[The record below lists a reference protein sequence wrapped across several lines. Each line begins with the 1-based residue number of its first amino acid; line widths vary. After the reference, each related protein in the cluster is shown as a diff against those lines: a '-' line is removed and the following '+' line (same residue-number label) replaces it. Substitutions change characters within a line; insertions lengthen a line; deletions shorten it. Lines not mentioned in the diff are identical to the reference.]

1 MSNYAIVQTGGKQY
15 RVETGDTIRVESL
28 PVHTGELID
37 VGEVLAVSQDG
48 DITIGTPTVEGAKVR
63 AQVLS
68 QGRDKKIVVF
78 KYKNKT
84 RYRRKTGH
92 RQTYTEIKI
101 TDITV

>member
-28 PVHTGELID
+28 PVHTGELIE
-37 VGEVLAVSQDG
+37 VGDVLAVSQDG

-63 AQVLS
+63 AQVVS

-92 RQTYTEIKI
+92 RQMYTEIKI
-101 TDITV
+101 TDITL

>member
-28 PVHTGELID
+28 PVHTGELIE

-63 AQVLS
+63 AQVMS
-68 QGRDKKIVVF
+68 QGRDKKIVIF

-101 TDITV
+101 TDITL

>member
-28 PVHTGELID
+28 PVHTGEVIE
-37 VGEVLAVSQDG
+37 VGDVLAVSQDG

-63 AQVLS
+63 AQVMS

-92 RQTYTEIKI
+92 RQMYTEIKI
-101 TDITV
+101 TDITL

>member
-1 MSNYAIVQTGGKQY
+1 MSNYAIVH

>member
-1 MSNYAIVQTGGKQY
+1 VSNYAIVQTGGKQY

-28 PVHTGELID
+28 PVHTGEVIE
-37 VGEVLAVSQDG
+37 VGDVLAVSQDG

-63 AQVLS
+63 AQVMS

-92 RQTYTEIKI
+92 RQMYTEIKI
-101 TDITV
+101 TDITL

>member
-28 PVHTGELID
+28 PVHTGEVIE
-37 VGEVLAVSQDG
+37 VGDVLAVSQDG

-63 AQVLS
+63 AQVMS

-84 RYRRKTGH
+84 RYRRKTGP
-92 RQTYTEIKI
+92 RQMSTEIKI
-101 TDITV
+101 TDITL

>member
-48 DITIGTPTVEGAKVR
+48 DITIGTPTDEGAKVR

>member
-15 RVETGDTIRVESL
+15 RGETGDTIRVESL

>member
-15 RVETGDTIRVESL
+15 RVETGDTLRVESL
-28 PVHTGELID
+28 PVHTGEVIE
-37 VGEVLAVSQDG
+37 VGDVLAVSQDG

-63 AQVLS
+63 AQVMS

-92 RQTYTEIKI
+92 RQMYTEIKI
-101 TDITV
+101 TDITL

>member
-68 QGRDKKIVVF
+68 LGRDKKIVVF

>member
-1 MSNYAIVQTGGKQY
+1 MSNSAIVQTGGKQY
-15 RVETGDTIRVESL
+15 RVDTGDTIRVESL

>member
-1 MSNYAIVQTGGKQY
+1 VSNYAIVQTGGKQY

-28 PVHTGELID
+28 PVHTGELIE

-63 AQVLS
+63 AQVMS
-68 QGRDKKIVVF
+68 QGRDKKIVIF

-101 TDITV
+101 TDITL

>member
-28 PVHTGELID
+28 PVHTGEVIE
-37 VGEVLAVSQDG
+37 VGDVLAVSQDG

-63 AQVLS
+63 AQVVS

-92 RQTYTEIKI
+92 RQMYTEIKI
-101 TDITV
+101 TDITL

>member
-84 RYRRKTGH
+84 RYRRNTGH

>member
-28 PVHTGELID
+28 PVHAGEVIE
-37 VGEVLAVSQDG
+37 VGDVLAVSQDG

-63 AQVLS
+63 AQVMS

-92 RQTYTEIKI
+92 RQMYTEIKI
-101 TDITV
+101 TDITL